1 MGATAPLTPDRVLRR
16 LEWHVIRRLDGRLQ
30 GEYGTTLRGHGTDYL
45 DLRDYEYGDD
55 VRHID
60 WNVSARMDSVFV
72 REFTEDREVTGW
84 LLIDRSASMTF
95 GPVERT
101 KEEVGREVATTFA
114 QLLVRGGNRVGAILY
129 DNDVQRTIPP
139 RQGRNQVLILL
150 RELLRPAPKS
160 GLAGGDGGAARNERA
175 VGSGRARGNRGPG
188 GKGAVTD
195 LSGLLSLATR
205 VIRRRSLVVIV
216 SDFITEPGWEQP
228 LRRLAARHEVVAVRL
243 IDRREFELPDAGLI
257 VVEDAETGE
266 QLLIDTSDPILRR
279 RLRAAGTERE
289 QALQQATARAGVDL
303 YTIATDDDL
312 VLAFVRM
319 AESRK
324 RRR

>member
-30 GEYGTTLRGHGTDYL
+30 GEHRTTLRGHGTDFL
-45 DLRDYEYGDD
+45 DLREYEYGDD

-101 KEEVGREVATTFA
+101 KEQVGSEVATTFA
-114 QLLVRGGNRVGAILY
+114 QLLVRGGNRVAAILY
-129 DNDVQRTIPP
+129 DNNLQRTIPP
-139 RQGRNQVLILL
+139 RQGRDQVLILL
-150 RELLRPAPKS
+150 RELLRPV
-160 GLAGGDGGAARNERA
+160 GGN
-175 VGSGRARGNRGPG
+175 
-188 GKGAVTD
+188 GAVTN
-195 LSGLLSLATR
+195 LSGLLGLAAR
-205 VIRRRSLVVIV
+205 VIRRRSLVMIV
-216 SDFITEPGWEQP
+216 SDFITDPGWEQP
-228 LRRLAARHEVVAVRL
+228 LRQLAARHEVVAVRL
-243 IDRREFELPDAGLI
+243 VDRREFELPDAGLI
-257 VVEDAETGE
+257 MVEDAETGE
-266 QLLIDTSDPILRR
+266 QLLVDTSDPELRR
-279 RLRAAGTERE
+279 RLHAAGVERE
-289 QALQQATARAGVDL
+289 EALQRVTARAGVDL

-312 VLAFVRM
+312 VPAFVRM

>member
-30 GEYGTTLRGHGTDYL
+30 GEHRTALRGHGTDYL

-84 LLIDRSASMTF
+84 LLVDRSASMTF
-95 GPVERT
+95 GPVGRT
-101 KEEVGREVATTFA
+101 KEQVGSEVATTFA
-114 QLLVRGGNRVGAILY
+114 QLLIRGGNRVAAILY
-129 DNDVQRTIPP
+129 DNDVQQTIPP
-139 RQGRNQVLILL
+139 RQGRNQVLVLL
-150 RELLRPAPKS
+150 RELLRPV
-160 GLAGGDGGAARNERA
+160 GGDG
-175 VGSGRARGNRGPG
+175 
-188 GKGAVTD
+188 AVTN
-195 LSGLLSLATR
+195 LSGLLDLAAR

-228 LRRLAARHEVVAVRL
+228 LRQLAARHEVVAVRL
-243 IDRREFELPDAGLI
+243 VDRREFELPDAGLI
-257 VVEDAETGE
+257 MVEDAETGE
-266 QLLIDTSDPILRR
+266 QLLVDTSDPELRR
-279 RLRAAGTERE
+279 RLRAAGAERE
-289 QALQQATARAGVDL
+289 QALQRATATAGVDL

-312 VLAFVRM
+312 VPAFVRM

>member
-1 MGATAPLTPDRVLRR
+1 MGATAALTPDRVLRR
-16 LEWHVIRRLDGRLQ
+16 LEWQIIRRLDGRLQ
-30 GEYGTTLRGHGTDYL
+30 GEYRTALRGHGTDYL

-101 KEEVGREVATTFA
+101 KELVGSEVATTFA
-114 QLLVRGGNRVGAILY
+114 QLLVRGGNRVAAILY
-129 DNDVQRTIPP
+129 DNEVQQTIPP
-139 RQGRNQVLILL
+139 RQGRNQVLVLL
-150 RELLRPAPKS
+150 RALLRPAL
-160 GLAGGDGGAARNERA
+160 GAGS
-175 VGSGRARGNRGPG
+175 VRGN
-188 GKGAVTD
+188 GAVTD
-195 LSGLLSLATR
+195 LSGLLGLGASM
-205 VIRRRSLVVIV
+205 IRRRSLVVIV
-216 SDFITEPGWEQP
+216 SDFITEPGWELP
-228 LRRLAARHEVVAVRL
+228 LRRLAARHEVIAIRL

-257 VVEDAETGE
+257 AVEDAETGE
-266 QLLIDTSDPILRR
+266 QLLVDTSDSELRR
-279 RLRAAGTERE
+279 RLRAAGAERE
-289 QALQQATARAGVDL
+289 QALQRATAGAGVDL

-312 VLAFVRM
+312 VPAFVRM
-319 AESRK
+319 ADSRK